1 MPGWWALGVVR
12 SVTCCRVLE
21 NVSFAFQV
29 ARGQGLAAPGP
40 GKVVTWGQEGQER
53 GSPQDAGRSEARVPL
68 AQLKSSFIRQFPKLR
83 LFTRKSHPQ
92 GVGGTK
98 VGGCPSLLSVLV
110 LPKCPPSSTVS
121 PSLLSVPT
129 PSQIPHSSP
138 AVCILSKCPCPS
150 SVSSSFPSILIPTIL
165 VQPRRC
171 CPPQV
176 SLSFPRVVEPLTIPI
191 PADHSHSFQLSL
203 CFLIVHV
210 LPQHPCPTLIILVS
224 PKCPHPSQAT

>member
-1 MPGWWALGVVR
+1 MPGWRALGVVR
-12 SVTCCRVLE
+12 SVICCRVLE

-53 GSPQDAGRSEARVPL
+53 GSPQSTGRSKARVPL
-68 AQLKSSFIRQFPKLR
+68 AQLKSSFIRQFPKLG

-138 AVCILSKCPCPS
+138 ASSSSPRVCIPSKCPCPS
-150 SVSSSFPSILIPTIL
+150 SVSSSFPSILIPTSYPSPAQALLSTPSVL
-165 VQPRRC
+165 V
-171 CPPQV
+171 
-176 SLSFPRVVEPLTIPI
+176 FP
-191 PADHSHSFQLSL
+191 
-203 CFLIVHV
+203 
-210 LPQHPCPTLIILVS
+210 
-224 PKCPHPSQAT
+224 